1 MGIVFY
7 ELRMFLPS
15 FLGAYTLYILLRRPM
30 FYLTV
35 VRKWNKQL
43 VTLMLI
49 LATVLVLILPA
60 QALVR
65 TITNKLLP
73 YLQNSQDIYAKLD
86 LFVQDLE
93 KRFAVELLSEENIAN
108 ARDWLVKEGG
118 IVLSATLNSIAI
130 FMIMYFLLYYMLMYG
145 REMERRLTDLL
156 PMDEKVSQ
164 SLKRHMNS
172 MVFSNAIGVPM
183 VAFFQSLVAMI
194 GYLIAGVDEPVLWTT
209 MTFITSFVPMVGS
222 MIIYVP
228 LSILLIYGGAT
239 GHGIF
244 LLFYCFL
251 IVGSVDNVFRFW
263 LQKKIGD
270 THPLITI
277 FGVIVGLKL
286 FGFLGLIFGPI
297 LISSLIL
304 LIKLYSEQYRT
315 QDGPDGAV

>member
-1 MGIVFY
+1 
-7 ELRMFLPS
+7 
-15 FLGAYTLYILLRRPM
+15 M

-43 VTLMLI
+43 VTFLLI
-49 LATVLVLILPA
+49 LATILVLILPA

-86 LFVQDLE
+86 LFIQDLE
-93 KRFAVELLSEENIAN
+93 QRFNLELMSEENISG
-108 ARDWLVKEGG
+108 ARDWLVKEGS
-118 IVLSATLNSIAI
+118 VVVSATLNSIAI
-130 FMIMYFLLYYMLMYG
+130 LLIMYFLLYYMLMYG

-156 PMDEKVSQ
+156 PMEEKVSQ

-172 MVFSNAIGVPM
+172 MVYSNAIGVPL

-194 GYLIAGVDEPVLWTT
+194 GYLIAGVDEPILWTT
-209 MTFITSFVPMVGS
+209 MTFLTSFVPMVGS

-228 LSILLIYGGAT
+228 LSILLIYGGDT
-239 GHGIF
+239 GYGIF
-244 LLFYCFL
+244 LLLFCFL
-251 IVGSVDNVFRFW
+251 VVGSVDNVFRFW

-277 FGVIVGLKL
+277 FGVIIGLKL

-297 LISSLIL
+297 LLSSLIL
-304 LIKLYSEQYRT
+304 LIKMYSEQYRV
-315 QDGPDGAV
+315 QRGESEAEES